1 MPGSGNLPRSV
12 SLLICEIG
20 PTLTGPTSQAVTQ
33 LKRGHLDSSLG
44 AAAQKEALAGGLNV
58 QVTKL
63 ATLLNRAG
71 EF

>member
-1 MPGSGNLPRSV
+1 M
-12 SLLICEIG
+12 
-20 PTLTGPTSQAVTQ
+20 GPTSQAVTQ

-63 ATLLNRAG
+63 ATLLSRAG